1 MALAGVFAG
10 SQSPVKAEG
19 KIVVYAAEDEKTLAA
34 LTKMFT
40 EKTGIDAE
48 VIRIPAAGTLA
59 ARIRAEKDAP
69 KADVFIGG
77 SVEFHEPLAKEG
89 LVVPYDS
96 PVVKEAKIN
105 SRFVSPENYWH
116 GWFMGT
122 LVILLNP
129 DRFKKEIEPKGLKK
143 PATWDDLLNPAYE
156 KSVASGTPVSC
167 GGAYIFTA
175 AQIFRNGGEDQGFAW
190 LKKYESQLRN
200 TRRHAPGRLLWWRE
214 EKTSPG

>member
-1 MALAGVFAG
+1 MESRRAILSAIAVMGLAGLFAG
-10 SQSPVKAEG
+10 TQSPAKAEG
-19 KIVVYAAEDEKTLAA
+19 KIVIYAAEDEKTLAA

-40 EKTGIDAE
+40 EKTGIDTE

-96 PVVKEAKIN
+96 SVVKEAKIN

-129 DRFKKEIEPKGLKK
+129 DRFKKEI
-143 PATWDDLLNPAYE
+143 
-156 KSVASGTPVSC
+156 
-167 GGAYIFTA
+167 
-175 AQIFRNGGEDQGFAW
+175 
-190 LKKYESQLRN
+190 
-200 TRRHAPGRLLWWRE
+200 
-214 EKTSPG
+214 